1 MSLKS
6 CLDNAVAAGELS
18 ADEAREMDR
27 LYASFSTRRKADGA
41 PDADLQAKEDL
52 SRRLRADAAEMRRRT
67 LLAAKRHREI
77 EKLVADHRDT
87 RGNANI
93 GSAALALLDH
103 QGTAKFSSVHGR
115 QQAII
120 SSAQGMMATIM
131 QRFERTRITGQ
142 TPRIDDLVQIVRE
155 TFGEDTGNP
164 TAKGM
169 AKAWA
174 DTSDYL
180 RERFNRAGG
189 AIGKLENWGMPQSH
203 SRLALLNAG
212 LETWKKNIRGRLD
225 VGKMRHPLT
234 GDPVMDSELDGLL
247 DDIFE
252 TIVTDGDSKRTASRA
267 VTGRGALAGQRAEH
281 RFLTFKSADDW
292 IAYQAD
298 FGQGNPF
305 ATMMDHISM
314 MARDIA
320 ALEVLGPNPNA
331 TLTWLDQMIE
341 IDGSRRVARGEK
353 GARSKANLQRM
364 QLQNTWLQARGAS
377 EMPGHEGWA
386 NALANTRNV
395 VTAAKMGGAI
405 IPAMATDPMLQVIG
419 RQIAGLPVMGYARDA
434 VAALGKEGRQ
444 DAIAMGFVI
453 ESAMSTFRTQAR
465 YMGTLEGGAQW
476 SRYMADRV
484 IALSGLA
491 PWTHLQKRIFFMGF
505 TRELAVQRGKD
516 FAGLPANFRRTFER
530 YGLDARAW
538 ETIRQTELF
547 EPRKGAQFISPN
559 DVGKADP
566 ELRDRLVEMI
576 MQETL
581 YSVPEA
587 TLGSRAA
594 LIGSSR
600 PGTFGGEFARSF
612 AMFKGFPVAQLF
624 LNIPRLFQ
632 ISQGSKW
639 NGVGFAG
646 AVLATS
652 TLSGALALWMRD
664 IRDGKDPRPIDGGDG
679 NVLPFAGA
687 AMLQGGGMGI
697 FGDFLFADL
706 NRFGGGLETT
716 LAGPVVQEGTA
727 LLNLTLGNLI
737 QLANG
742 EDTKFWQEANRFV
755 GSNLP
760 GATLWYTRLAYQ
772 RLILDQLQRAAD
784 PDANRKFKQKQ
795 RRQLKEYG
803 TGYWWRPGR
812 TSPDRAP
819 AFGTGR

>member
-1 MSLKS
+1 MTLKS
-6 CLDNAVAAGELS
+6 CLDTAVAAGELS
-18 ADEAREMDR
+18 ADEAKQMD
-27 LYASFSTRRKADGA
+27 LLFASFQSRRKADGA

-52 SRRLRADAAEMRRRT
+52 SRRLRADAAEKRRRT
-67 LLAAKRHREI
+67 LLAAKRHREL
-77 EKLVADHRDT
+77 EKLVNDHRDT
-87 RGNANI
+87 RGRENI

-103 QGTAKFSSVHGR
+103 QGTAKYSSVHGR
-115 QQAII
+115 QQAVI
-120 SSAQGMMATIM
+120 SRAQGMMATLM
-131 QRFERTRITGQ
+131 QKFERTRITGQ
-142 TPRIDDLVQIVRE
+142 TPHIDDLNHILRE
-155 TFGEDTGNP
+155 AFGEDTGSP

-169 AKAWA
+169 AESWGE
-174 DTSDYL
+174 TSDYL

-189 AIGKLENWGMPQSH
+189 AIAKLENWGLPQSH
-203 SRLALLNAG
+203 SRLAMLNAG
-212 LETWKKNIRGRLD
+212 SDVWKANIRGRLD

-234 GDPVMDSELDGLL
+234 GDPVLDSELDELL
-247 DDIFE
+247 DDVFE

-267 VTGRGALAGQRAEH
+267 VSGNGALAGQRAEH

-292 IAYQAD
+292 IAYQVD

-320 ALEVLGPNPNA
+320 ALEILGPNPNA
-331 TLTWLDQMIE
+331 TLTWLDQKIE
-341 IDGSRRVARGEK
+341 IDASKRAARGEK
-353 GARSKANLQRM
+353 GARSKGNIQRKHLQD
-364 QLQNTWLQARGAS
+364 TWLQARGAS
-377 EMPGHEGWA
+377 EMPGQEGWA
-386 NALANTRNV
+386 NGLANTRNV
-395 VTAAKMGGAI
+395 VTSAKMGGAI

-419 RQIAGLPVMGYARDA
+419 RQIAGLPAMGYARDA
-434 VAALGKEGRQ
+434 VAAMGKENRQ

-453 ESAMSTFRTQAR
+453 ESAMSTFHTQAR
-465 YMGTLEGGAQW
+465 YMGTLEGGAGW

-484 IALSGLA
+484 IALSGLS
-491 PWTHLQKRIFFMGF
+491 PWTDLQKRIFFMGF
-505 TRELAVQRGKD
+505 AREMAVQQGKT
-516 FAGLPANFRRTFER
+516 FADLPKNFRRTFER
-530 YGLDARAW
+530 YGLGDDAW
-538 ETIRQTELF
+538 ETIRQVDLY
-547 EPRKGAQFISPN
+547 EPRKGAQFLSPN
-559 DVGKADP
+559 DVGKIDP
-566 ELRDRLVEMI
+566 DLRDRLMEMI

-600 PGTFGGEFARSF
+600 PGTAGGEFARSF

-624 LNIPRLFQ
+624 LNIPRMFQ
-632 ISQGSKW
+632 LSQDSKW
-639 NGVGFAG
+639 SGVGFAG

-652 TLSGALALWMRD
+652 TFSGALALWMRD
-664 IRDGKDPRPIDGGDG
+664 IRDGKDPRPIGGGDG

-687 AMLQGGGMGI
+687 AMLQGGGLGI

-742 EDTKFWQEANRFV
+742 EDTKFWQEANRFI
-755 GSNLP
+755 GSNVP

-772 RLILDQLQRAAD
+772 RIILDQLQRAAD
-784 PDANRKFKQKQ
+784 PEANRKFKQKQ
-795 RRQLKEYG
+795 RRLLKEQG
-803 TGYWWRPGR
+803 TGYWWRPGQ
-812 TSPDRAP
+812 SAPDRAP
-819 AFGTGR
+819 AIR